1 LTKSDVG
8 LTDDEGTF
16 LSLVVRL
23 EPATAYQLSKVYADS
38 PVSNFGT
45 SKGKI
50 YPLIRRLRDRGLIK
64 SSQVQGDG
72 RGSEQLSSTNLG
84 RDAARRWV
92 SDIRESHLLLED
104 PLRTKV
110 QSFGLLSRDQQLA
123 WIAKV
128 RSELRAKLAEVDAY
142 GAEVSVPY
150 KEQVHDNAVSSL
162 NARLAWL
169 DRLETAISA

>member
-1 LTKSDVG
+1 MG

-64 SSQVQGDG
+64 SSQVEGDG

-128 RSELRAKLAEVDAY
+128 RLELEAKLAEVHAY

-150 KEQVHDNAVSSL
+150 KEHVHDNAVSSL
-162 NARLAWL
+162 KARLAWL
-169 DRLETAISA
+169 DRMETAISAA